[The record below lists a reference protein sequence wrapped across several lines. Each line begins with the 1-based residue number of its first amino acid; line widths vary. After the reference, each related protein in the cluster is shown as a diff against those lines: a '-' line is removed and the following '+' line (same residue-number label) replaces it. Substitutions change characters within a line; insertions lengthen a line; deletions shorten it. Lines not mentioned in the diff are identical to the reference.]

1 MGHRT
6 QDLGIQVTGIQGWEW
21 DMGHR
26 DMGTQGHWTWDMGKQ
41 DTGTQY
47 MAAYRHRAGKNPAYG
62 TRGHKDTGTQDGAG
76 GAVRPVDHCGS
87 GNLCVLGSW
96 GRVWKVDLG
105 PYTLGYPGL
114 DGAGHHGRGTERPS
128 PMNSGT
134 PHRVLKPFCKR
145 GAVLGSRGGGLS
157 VTRTVF
163 LCGCDAAFG
172 PLGSEALSLQHWLPQ
187 PLESWWSSCLG
198 ATWRGLEPPR
208 AHTAGGQEGTRSCP
222 GWHCHCQW

>member
-26 DMGTQGHWTWDMGKQ
+26 DMGTQGHWTWDMGIQ

-47 MAAYRHRAGKNPAYG
+47 MAEYGHRAGKNPAYG

-87 GNLCVLGSW
+87 GNLRVLGSW

-114 DGAGHHGRGTERPS
+114 DGAGYHGRGTERPS

-134 PHRVLKPFCKR
+134 PHRVLKPFCSP
-145 GAVLGSRGGGLS
+145 GEQGWGPQCHQDCFS
-157 VTRTVF
+157 V
-163 LCGCDAAFG
+163 
-172 PLGSEALSLQHWLPQ
+172 WL
-187 PLESWWSSCLG
+187 
-198 ATWRGLEPPR
+198 
-208 AHTAGGQEGTRSCP
+208 
-222 GWHCHCQW
+222 